1 MRRLLVVVVAC
12 LLLAGC
18 KVDTSLTINVH
29 DDGSGSVRVRV
40 ALDADA
46 VQNAQAGGGMLEDRV
61 RLGDLQAAGWTVTP
75 WRRAPDRSATV
86 SLRKN
91 FANAGDLAGVIA
103 ELSGKDGPL
112 RRVTLE
118 RNRGFLS
125 TEYKV
130 TGAADLSKLTAG
142 IADDP
147 EVVAQLTGQR
157 VDVAQIDQRLAQQIN
172 DAFRLRIRFVFPG
185 GDVTEVRPEPGKN
198 VSLATSTSQFDTTR
212 VLLLAGA
219 VVLGALGVVLLVRGE
234 LRRRRQGRRGRPR
247 GEPGP

>member
-12 LLLAGC
+12 VLLAGC
-18 KVDTSLTINVH
+18 KVDTTLTIDVH

-61 RLGDLQAAGWTVTP
+61 RLGDLRAAGWTVTP
-75 WRRAPDRSATV
+75 WRRAPDGSATV
-86 SLRKN
+86 SLRKD
-91 FANAGDLAGVIA
+91 FANAGDLARVVA

-112 RRVTLE
+112 RGVALE

-130 TGAADLSKLTAG
+130 KGAADLSRLTAG

-157 VDVAQIDQRLAQQIN
+157 VDLAQIDQRLAQQIN
-172 DAFRLRIRFVFPG
+172 DAFRLRVRFVFPG
-185 GDVTEVRPEPGKN
+185 GDVTEVKPEPGRK

-212 VLLLAGA
+212 ALLLAGA
-219 VVLGALGVVLLVRGE
+219 VVLGAVGVVLLVRGE
-234 LRRRRQGRRGRPR
+234 LRGRRRRRRARPS
-247 GEPGP
+247 G

>member
-12 LLLAGC
+12 VLLAGC
-18 KVDTSLTINVH
+18 KVDATLTIDVH

-75 WRRAPDRSATV
+75 WRRAPDGSATV

-91 FANAGDLAGVIA
+91 FGNADELAGVVA

-112 RRVTLE
+112 PGVALE
-118 RNRGFLS
+118 RSRGFLS
-125 TEYKV
+125 TEYKIK
-130 TGAADLSKLTAG
+130 GNADLSRLTAG

-157 VDVAQIDQRLAQQIN
+157 VDLAQIDQRLAQQIN

-185 GDVTEVRPEPGKN
+185 GDVTEVKPEPGKK

-212 VLLLAGA
+212 ALLLAGA

-234 LRRRRQGRRGRPR
+234 LRRRLQRRRGRPL
-247 GEPGP
+247 G

>member
-12 LLLAGC
+12 VLLAGC
-18 KVDTSLTINVH
+18 KVDTTLTIDVH
-29 DDGSGSVRVRV
+29 DDGSGSVRVRL

-46 VQNAQAGGGMLEDRV
+46 VQNAQAGGGKLEDRV
-61 RLGDLQAAGWTVTP
+61 RLGDLRAAGWTVTP
-75 WRRAPDRSATV
+75 WRRAPDGSATV

-91 FANAGDLAGVIA
+91 FQNAGDLAAVVA

-112 RRVTLE
+112 QGVTLE

-125 TEYKV
+125 TEYKIK
-130 TGAADLSKLTAG
+130 GDADLSQLTAG

-157 VDVAQIDQRLAQQIN
+157 VDLARIDQRLAQQIN

-185 GDVTEVRPEPGKN
+185 GDVAEVKPEPGKK
-198 VSLATSTSQFDTTR
+198 VSLAASTSQFDTTR
-212 VLLLAGA
+212 ALLLAVA
-219 VVLGALGVVLLVRGE
+219 VALGVVGVVLLVRGE
-234 LRRRRQGRRGRPR
+234 VRARRRRGRGAKPH
-247 GEPGP
+247 

>member
-61 RLGDLQAAGWTVTP
+61 RLGDLQAAGWAVTP
-75 WRRAPDRSATV
+75 WRRAPDGSAAV

-198 VSLATSTSQFDTTR
+198 VSLATSTSQFDATR

-247 GEPGP
+247 G

>member
-12 LLLAGC
+12 VLLAGC
-18 KVDTSLTINVH
+18 KVDTTLTIDVH

-61 RLGDLQAAGWTVTP
+61 RLGDLRAAGWTVTP
-75 WRRAPDRSATV
+75 WRRAPDGSATV
-86 SLRKN
+86 SLRKD
-91 FANAGDLAGVIA
+91 FGNAGDLPGVVA

-112 RRVTLE
+112 PGVALE

-125 TEYKV
+125 TEYKI
-130 TGAADLSKLTAG
+130 TGDADLSRLTAG

-157 VDVAQIDQRLAQQIN
+157 VDLAQIDQRLAQQIN

-185 GDVTEVRPEPGKN
+185 GDVTEVQPKPGKK

-212 VLLLAGA
+212 ALLLAGA
-219 VVLGALGVVLLVRGE
+219 VVLGALGVVLLLRGE
-234 LRRRRQGRRGRPR
+234 LRRRRQPRRGRP
-247 GEPGP
+247 PG

>member
-18 KVDTSLTINVH
+18 KVDTTLTINVH

-75 WRRAPDRSATV
+75 WRRAPDGSATV
-86 SLRKN
+86 SLRKS
-91 FANAGDLAGVIA
+91 FGNAGDLAGVVA
-103 ELSGKDGPL
+103 ELSGKAGPL
-112 RRVTLE
+112 QGVTLE

-130 TGAADLSKLTAG
+130 TGDADLSGLTAG

-157 VDVAQIDQRLAQQIN
+157 VDVAQIDQRLARQIN

-185 GDVTEVRPEPGKN
+185 GDVTEVRPEPGKK

-212 VLLLAGA
+212 ALLLAGA

-247 GEPGP
+247 G

>member
-12 LLLAGC
+12 ALLAGC
-18 KVDTSLTINVH
+18 KVDTTLTIDVH

-75 WRRAPDRSATV
+75 WRRAPDGGGTV
-86 SLRKN
+86 SLRKR
-91 FANAGDLAGVIA
+91 FANAGDLAAVVA

-112 RRVTLE
+112 QGVTLE

-125 TEYKV
+125 TEYKIE
-130 TGAADLSKLTAG
+130 GDADLSRLTAG

-147 EVVAQLTGQR
+147 EVVGQLTDQR
-157 VDVAQIDQRLAQQIN
+157 VDVAQIDRRLAQQIN
-172 DAFRLRIRFVFPG
+172 DAFRLRIRLVFPG
-185 GDVTEVRPEPGKN
+185 GGVTEVKPEPGKK

-212 VLLLAGA
+212 ALLLAGA
-219 VVLGALGVVLLVRGE
+219 AALGVLGVVLLVRGE
-234 LRRRRQGRRGRPR
+234 LRGRRRRRQGRSTG
-247 GEPGP
+247 

>member
-18 KVDTSLTINVH
+18 KVATSLTINVH

-75 WRRAPDRSATV
+75 WRRAPDGSATV

-247 GEPGP
+247 G

>member
-12 LLLAGC
+12 VLLAGC
-18 KVDTSLTINVH
+18 KVDTTLTIDVH
-29 DDGSGSVRVRV
+29 DDGGGSVRVRV

-61 RLGDLQAAGWTVTP
+61 RLGDLRAAGWTVTP
-75 WRRAPDRSATV
+75 WRRAPDGSATV
-86 SLRKN
+86 SLRKD
-91 FANAGDLAGVIA
+91 FANAGELAGVVA
-103 ELSGKDGPL
+103 EVSGKDGPL
-112 RRVTLE
+112 PGVALE

-130 TGAADLSKLTAG
+130 KGAADLSRLTAG

-157 VDVAQIDQRLAQQIN
+157 VDLAQIDQRLAQQLN
-172 DAFRLRIRFVFPG
+172 DAFRLRIRFVFPR
-185 GDVTEVRPEPGKN
+185 GDVTEVKPEPGRK

-212 VLLLAGA
+212 ALLLAGA
-219 VVLGALGVVLLVRGE
+219 VVLGAVGVVLLVRGE
-234 LRRRRQGRRGRPR
+234 LRGRRRRRRARPS
-247 GEPGP
+247 G

>member
-18 KVDTSLTINVH
+18 KVATSLTINVH

-212 VLLLAGA
+212 ALLLAGA

-247 GEPGP
+247 G

>member
-12 LLLAGC
+12 VLLAGC
-18 KVDTSLTINVH
+18 KVDTTLTIDVH
-29 DDGSGSVRVRV
+29 DDGSGSVRVRL

-46 VQNAQAGGGMLEDRV
+46 VQNAQAGGGKLEDRV
-61 RLGDLQAAGWTVTP
+61 RLGDLRAAGWTVTP
-75 WRRAPDRSATV
+75 WRRAPDGSATV

-91 FANAGDLAGVIA
+91 FQNAGDLAAVVA

-112 RRVTLE
+112 QGVTLE

-125 TEYKV
+125 TEYKIK
-130 TGAADLSKLTAG
+130 GDADLSRLTAG

-157 VDVAQIDQRLAQQIN
+157 VDLARIDQRLAQQIN

-185 GDVTEVRPEPGKN
+185 GDVAEVKPEPGKK

-212 VLLLAGA
+212 ALLLAGA
-219 VVLGALGVVLLVRGE
+219 VALGVLGVVLLVRGE
-234 LRRRRQGRRGRPR
+234 VRARRRRGRGARPD
-247 GEPGP
+247 

>member
-212 VLLLAGA
+212 ALLLAGA

-247 GEPGP
+247 G

>member
-18 KVDTSLTINVH
+18 KVDTTLTIDVH
-29 DDGSGSVRVRV
+29 DDGSGSVRVRL

-61 RLGDLQAAGWTVTP
+61 RLGDLQAAGWRVTP
-75 WRRAPDRSATV
+75 WRRAQDGSATV

-91 FANAGDLAGVIA
+91 FANAGDLAGVVA

-112 RRVTLE
+112 QGVTLE

-125 TEYKV
+125 TEYKIKGV
-130 TGAADLSKLTAG
+130 ADLSRLTAG

-147 EVVAQLTGQR
+147 EVLAQLTGQR
-157 VDVAQIDQRLAQQIN
+157 VDLAQIDQRLAQQIN

-185 GDVTEVRPEPGKN
+185 GDVTEVKPEPGKK

-212 VLLLAGA
+212 ALLLAGA
-219 VVLGALGVVLLVRGE
+219 VVLGTLGVVLLVRGE
-234 LRRRRQGRRGRPR
+234 LRARRRRGGGRSTG
-247 GEPGP
+247 

>member
-18 KVDTSLTINVH
+18 KVDTTLTINVH

-75 WRRAPDRSATV
+75 WRRAPDGSATV

-91 FANAGDLAGVIA
+91 FANARDLAGVIA

-112 RRVTLE
+112 RGVTLE

-130 TGAADLSKLTAG
+130 TGDADLSGLTAG

-157 VDVAQIDQRLAQQIN
+157 VDVAQIDQRLARQIN

-185 GDVTEVRPEPGKN
+185 GDVTEVRPEPGKK

-212 VLLLAGA
+212 ALLLAGA

-247 GEPGP
+247 G

>member
-12 LLLAGC
+12 VLLAGC
-18 KVDTSLTINVH
+18 KVDTTLTIDVH
-29 DDGSGSVRVRV
+29 DDGSGSVRVRL

-46 VQNAQAGGGMLEDRV
+46 VQNAQAGGGKLEDRV
-61 RLGDLQAAGWTVTP
+61 RLGDLRAAGWTVTP
-75 WRRAPDRSATV
+75 WRRAPDGSATV

-91 FANAGDLAGVIA
+91 FQNAGDLAAVVA

-112 RRVTLE
+112 QGVTLE

-125 TEYKV
+125 TEYKIK
-130 TGAADLSKLTAG
+130 GDADLSRLTAG

-157 VDVAQIDQRLAQQIN
+157 VDLARIDQRLAQQIN

-185 GDVTEVRPEPGKN
+185 GDVAEVKPERGKK

-212 VLLLAGA
+212 ALLLAGA
-219 VVLGALGVVLLVRGE
+219 VALGVLGVVLLVRGE
-234 LRRRRQGRRGRPR
+234 VRARRRRGRGARPD
-247 GEPGP
+247 

>member
-18 KVDTSLTINVH
+18 KVDTTLTINVH

-75 WRRAPDRSATV
+75 WRRAPDGSATV

-91 FANAGDLAGVIA
+91 FANARDLAGVIA

-112 RRVTLE
+112 RGVTLE

-130 TGAADLSKLTAG
+130 TGDADLSGLTAG

-147 EVVAQLTGQR
+147 EVTGQR
-157 VDVAQIDQRLAQQIN
+157 VDVAQIDQRLARQIN

-185 GDVTEVRPEPGKN
+185 GDVTEVRPEPGKK

-212 VLLLAGA
+212 ALLLAGA

-247 GEPGP
+247 G